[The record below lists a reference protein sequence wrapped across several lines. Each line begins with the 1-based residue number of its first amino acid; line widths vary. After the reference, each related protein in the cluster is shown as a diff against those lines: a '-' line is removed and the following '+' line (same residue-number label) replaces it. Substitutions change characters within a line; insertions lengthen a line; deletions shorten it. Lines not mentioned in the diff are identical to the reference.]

1 MNIVTRVNLLN
12 AALLPLYLVSATILY
27 LHPYTKPESADDA
40 CDVTSARSDQRRSI
54 CRCILCPESCGAQD
68 T

>member
-12 AALLPLYLVSATILY
+12 AALLLLYLVSATILY

-40 CDVTSARSDQRRSI
+40 CDVTSARSD
-54 CRCILCPESCGAQD
+54 
-68 T
+68 